1 MKKILVGLI
10 IGSILIISCRLTK
23 NEVPFEPTPIEKELI
38 DAFNKFGIKLFK
50 EINEVETE
58 ESNIF
63 ISPLSV
69 SMALGMAYNGARDST
84 ERAMRNV
91 LEFGEL
97 SRMEINESYRHLYDV
112 LTRLDESVIF
122 EIANSIWYE
131 RSFNVKDS
139 FIDINRKYFDAE
151 VSALDFSDP
160 SSVDIINNWVKEK
173 THNKIERIVDRI
185 SPDEVMFLINA
196 IYFKGIWTYKFDEDA
211 TQEDY
216 FYLQD
221 GSRRLC
227 EFMEQTIPCDYFE
240 NDEFQ
245 AVSLSYGRELFR
257 MMIIL
262 PQPGIEL
269 DAIISSFTMDDW
281 VTWIEEFKECSVNVI
296 IPKFKF
302 KYEDRLND
310 VLTNLGMGIA
320 FTPGA
325 DFNGISEEN
334 RFWISRVL
342 HKTFVQVDEEG
353 TEAAAVTTVG
363 FGIVSPI
370 GVVFRADHPFL
381 FIIYESYS
389 NTILFIGKLVD
400 PVWEDE

>member
-1 MKKILVGLI
+1 MKKILIGLI
-10 IGSILIISCRLTK
+10 IGGILIISCRLTK
-23 NEVPFEPTPIEKELI
+23 NEVPFEPSPIEKELI
-38 DAFNKFGIKLFK
+38 DDFNKFGIKLFK

-112 LTRLDESVIF
+112 LTGLDESVIF

-139 FIDINRKYFDAE
+139 FIGINRKYFDAE
-151 VSALDFSDP
+151 VNALDFSDP

-211 TQEDY
+211 TQEGY

-221 GSRRLC
+221 GGRRLC

-245 AVSLSYGRELFR
+245 AVSLPYGRELFR

-262 PQPGIEL
+262 PKPGIEL
-269 DAIISSFTMDDW
+269 DAIISSFTMDEW

-302 KYEDRLND
+302 KYENRLD
-310 VLTNLGMGIA
+310 SVLTNLGMGIA
-320 FTPGA
+320 FTPEA
-325 DFNGISEEN
+325 DFSGISEAN
-334 RFWISRVL
+334 PRISRVL

>member
-1 MKKILVGLI
+1 MKKILIGLI
-10 IGSILIISCRLTK
+10 IGGILIISCRLMK

-50 EINEVETE
+50 EINEIETE

-112 LTRLDESVIF
+112 LTGLDESVIF

-139 FIDINRKYFDAE
+139 FIGINRKYFDAE

-211 TQEDY
+211 TQEGY

-221 GSRRLC
+221 GGRRLC

-245 AVSLSYGRELFR
+245 AVSLPYGRELFR

-262 PQPGIEL
+262 PKPGIEL
-269 DAIISSFTMDDW
+269 DAIISSFTMDEW

-302 KYEDRLND
+302 KYENRLD
-310 VLTNLGMGIA
+310 SVLTNLGMGIA
-320 FTPGA
+320 FTPEA
-325 DFNGISEEN
+325 DFSGISEAN
-334 RFWISRVL
+334 PRISRVL

-353 TEAAAVTTVG
+353 TEAAAVTAVVFTVG
-363 FGIVSPI
+363 SPSGII
-370 GVVFRADHPFL
+370 FRADHPFL
-381 FIIYESYS
+381 FVIYESYS